1 MTIVASMNGDS
12 IFILDGAGRSA
23 NESPQLVLKWVV
35 KVDLNIP
42 FQAVQRFSLAQ

>member
-12 IFILDGAGRSA
+12 SLILDGAGKSA
-23 NESPQLVLKWVV
+23 NESPQLLLKWVV

-42 FQAVQRFSLAQ
+42 FQAAQ